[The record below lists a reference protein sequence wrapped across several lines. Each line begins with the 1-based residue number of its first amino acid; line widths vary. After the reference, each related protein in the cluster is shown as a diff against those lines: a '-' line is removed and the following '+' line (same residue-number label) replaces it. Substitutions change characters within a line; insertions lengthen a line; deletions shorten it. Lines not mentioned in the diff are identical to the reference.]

1 MLPFLDFWI
10 FGFLDFA
17 QTTPKSPLSSNARNT
32 EVAYTPVGDFLS
44 STIGRGCM
52 RRYSASKT

>member
-1 MLPFLDFWI
+1 MLP
-10 FGFLDFA
+10 FLDFA